1 MHPFTEYLNP
11 YLGELLH
18 NVALDKTFVRGEG
31 CYLYDDHG
39 NGYLDCIAAYGALPF
54 GHNPAR
60 IWEAVADFRHSRSL
74 ILSAFISRCR
84 RGAGAAVGKLAP
96 PGCALPLLTAAPKR
110 WRRRWSAAR
119 PRGAKGFS
127 GREQLSR

>member
-54 GHNPAR
+54 GHNPAS
-60 IWEAVADFRHSRSL
+60 IWEAVADFRHSGSL
-74 ILSAFISRCR
+74 ILSSLHFSM
-84 RGAGAAVGKLAP
+84 P
-96 PGCALPLLTAAPKR
+96 PGSWRGRLVELARPVCATLPLLTAAPKR
-110 WRRRWSAAR
+110 WRRR
-119 PRGAKGFS
+119 
-127 GREQLSR
+127 

>member
-39 NGYLDCIAAYGALPF
+39 NGYLDCIAAYG
-54 GHNPAR
+54 R
-60 IWEAVADFRHSRSL
+60 C
-74 ILSAFISRCR
+74 LSGITR
-84 RGAGAAVGKLAP
+84 RV
-96 PGCALPLLTAAPKR
+96 
-110 WRRRWSAAR
+110 
-119 PRGAKGFS
+119 S
-127 GREQLSR
+127 GRPC